1 MKISEEDFAQL
12 GLTDEFLL
20 SAITKEAYQ
29 AYKES
34 PSLLRLR
41 KAIRNIVVPKLEEK
55 AEQMNFKESLTGK
68 NIRSHINSKLTDIVL
83 AQLLE
88 DYERTLGEIGT
99 GKVTGVYEKKVA
111 EKLFRGIVYE
121 GKKITPD
128 VLQTKKI
135 VPVNISLTDANMNAV
150 KFRRRKDRLMEGDD
164 GEVIDY
170 FNKQF
175 SEQMKAIEEGIKLF
189 VQESA
194 STMREVDSFLE
205 IRDDILSF
213 MGATSKKVLANK
225 NKIYTYWRDIAKKHE
240 DMVKAVDELL
250 TPEQNIDEN
259 EKKTFNEGMKN
270 LRSTFE
276 PLRTMNYI
284 VSFEP
289 MSVRESHEELLALDL
304 LEAFQMRIGRSI
316 DDNEEFLV
324 GMEGAKEVNPE
335 DITEEE
341 KEIQDSV
348 EGFYE
353 QTSEKLD
360 PISRYYISKMLN
372 GIFVDSMRK
381 ESTITEVKDLAKTF
395 GMDEIDLK
403 NLDKFLADIPDIT
416 PTEGV
421 VMLPAEFGDG
431 FLTKRSKEGVEV
443 KRIGEINTAYSRF
456 IEELAKVIETGSF
469 RIGRKT
475 RVAFGTTAILEDG
488 DKKTPSEAEKA
499 YEQGKYST
507 SFSTRGMSWKELEK
521 GQAEKVNAV
530 INALNDYL
538 FVPISNKVMTL
549 GHSFRELRKTKEFKI
564 ISVYADTRT
573 PQATSPSTKAVSV
586 LYQRLERRGPAAFP
600 KKHYTNLN
608 NFMDSLRTQF
618 DFQKIRKSANAAYT
632 SLSQIYKKAGQ
643 DFLND
648 MKKGFGKLIGAIH
661 MKTVEKGIIAPILEQ
676 YGVTPK
682 DLDEDFDVSDIT
694 AFTELID
701 FFLENQGAL
710 GKAFERDIKKL
721 EMNFNRLSKSKG
733 IRNRILEAHDAFRIL
748 KGMPIYYGRGDIS
761 DIEDVSNVA
770 DSIRKNMGINI
781 VATEI
786 VKMVEE
792 VDSFANIAMNIGVT
806 EETVYF
812 VKANFR

>member
-12 GLTDEFLL
+12 GVTDEFLL
-20 SAITKEAYQ
+20 SAITEKAYQ

-34 PSLLRLR
+34 PSLRRLKKSIR
-41 KAIRNIVVPKLEEK
+41 EAILPKLEEK
-55 AEQMNFKESLTGK
+55 AEQMNFRESLTGRD
-68 NIRSHINSKLTDIVL
+68 IRGHINSKLTDIVL

-128 VLQTKKI
+128 ILQTKNI
-135 VPVNISLTDANMNAV
+135 VPVNISLTDANMNSV
-150 KFRRRKDRLMEGDD
+150 KFRRRKDRMLEGDD
-164 GEVIDY
+164 AEVIDY

-194 STMREVDSFLE
+194 STMREVDGFLE

-240 DMVKAVDELL
+240 DMVKAVDALL
-250 TPEQNIDEN
+250 TPEQNMDEK
-259 EKKTFNEGMKN
+259 EKGLFNEGMKN

-289 MSVRESHEELLALDL
+289 MSVKESHEELLALDL

-316 DDNEEFLV
+316 EDNEEFLV
-324 GMEGAKEVNPE
+324 GMEGGTEVDPE
-335 DITEEE
+335 SITEEE

-348 EGFYE
+348 EDFYG

-372 GIFVDSMRK
+372 GIFVDSMKK
-381 ESTITEVKDLAKTF
+381 ESTINEVKDLAKTF

-416 PTEGV
+416 PTEGE

-431 FLTKRSKEGVEV
+431 FLTKRSKKKVEV

-456 IEELAKVIETGSF
+456 IEELAKVIETGAF

-475 RVAFGTTAILEDG
+475 RVAFGTTPIRG
-488 DKKTPSEAEKA
+488 GKPTQAETA
-499 YEQGKYST
+499 VESTTYST

-521 GQAEKVNAV
+521 GQADKVNAV

-586 LYQRLERRGPAAFP
+586 LYQRLERRGSAAFP

-618 DFQKIRKSANAAYT
+618 DFRKIRESANAAYK

-648 MKKGFGKLIGAIH
+648 MKKGFGKLIGGIH
-661 MKTVEKGIIAPILEQ
+661 MKTVEKGVIAPILEQ
-676 YGVTPK
+676 YGVTER

-701 FFLENQGAL
+701 FFLENQSAL

-721 EMNFNRLSKSKG
+721 EMNFNRLSKSKT
-733 IRNRILEAHDAFRIL
+733 ISNKILEAHDAFRIL

-761 DIEDVSNVA
+761 DIEDVSSVA
-770 DSIRKNMGINI
+770 DSIRKNMGISI